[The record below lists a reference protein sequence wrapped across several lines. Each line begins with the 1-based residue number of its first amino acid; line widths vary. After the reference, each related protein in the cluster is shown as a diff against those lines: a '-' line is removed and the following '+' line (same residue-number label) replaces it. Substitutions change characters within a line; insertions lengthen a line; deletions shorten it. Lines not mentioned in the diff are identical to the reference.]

1 MNAILA
7 AGFSSQGLVNWLQGL
22 LAPIFLG
29 AVSIM
34 AVFFLFTRE
43 TTRFA
48 QFLLL
53 AVLVAVVFYTPGIV
67 QVIASAL
74 TSALGVH

>member
-1 MNAILA
+1 MNVFLA
-7 AGFSSQGLVNWLQGL
+7 AGFSSQGLVDWLQGL
-22 LAPIFLG
+22 LGPLFLG

-43 TTRFA
+43 TTKFA
-48 QFLLL
+48 QFVLL
-53 AVLVAVVFYTPGIV
+53 AIVIAVVFYTPGII

-74 TSALGVH
+74 TAALGVH

>member
-1 MNAILA
+1 MIIVLA

-22 LAPIFLG
+22 LGPIFLG
-29 AVSIM
+29 TVSIM

-53 AVLVAVVFYTPGIV
+53 AILVAVVFYTPGIV
-67 QVIASAL
+67 QVIAEAI
-74 TSALGVH
+74 TGALGVH